1 MIFFFSTLSI
11 FQCYILPGLLITKNI
26 NQTIIFKTVSIIITS
41 IIFNFI
47 IISLL
52 LYLNFYIKEILYF
65 IFTSEVLLIYHLY
78 KNKKFSLAL
87 NFNQQSLVKIFV
99 TLLIIFAL
107 FKNTGNVIYAWDALI
122 SYNEWAIIF
131 SEGFYP
137 DGMVRPY
144 LIPKLWSLIYVFSD
158 YNNITLFTKFTTFIF
173 PSLILLMCLDEIL
186 FYKKLR
192 DIIKLFLFCI
202 FFYIKKNFILTGYVD
217 IPLVTI
223 IYCFFYFYRRK
234 NINLANISIL
244 IGLTIKLSSLFLML
258 FFIVNN
264 RQHALKK
271 LLITLF
277 AVSYIFF
284 LYYARLD
291 IFFSN
296 EIFNEI
302 GQNDNFNFIH
312 KLKNSTKIL
321 YDKNLIYFLIPSFF
335 GFFLNNFTKKILIF
349 YVIPGLLY
357 WVSMLSYDDRNF
369 LFIIPGLI
377 LINSIILE
385 KFIVKFLPDFITFK
399 FTKKKILFDRFKIKF
414 KLFFFSIFALSLS
427 LILISDN
434 FVINFDKLKKNEM
447 IGNKI
452 MTIKL
457 DQLIND
463 NKINQNNFI
472 TDYQPIFYIPKY
484 KKYFNLD
491 NNYIVTNIKD
501 LEEFDYYLVYGQPH
515 QLRETIKKKIN
526 ANKSYIIKNI
536 NGFLLVGPS

>member
-335 GFFLNNFTKKILIF
+335 GFF
-349 YVIPGLLY
+349 
-357 WVSMLSYDDRNF
+357 
-369 LFIIPGLI
+369 
-377 LINSIILE
+377 
-385 KFIVKFLPDFITFK
+385 
-399 FTKKKILFDRFKIKF
+399 
-414 KLFFFSIFALSLS
+414 
-427 LILISDN
+427 
-434 FVINFDKLKKNEM
+434 
-447 IGNKI
+447 
-452 MTIKL
+452 
-457 DQLIND
+457 
-463 NKINQNNFI
+463 
-472 TDYQPIFYIPKY
+472 
-484 KKYFNLD
+484 
-491 NNYIVTNIKD
+491 
-501 LEEFDYYLVYGQPH
+501 
-515 QLRETIKKKIN
+515 
-526 ANKSYIIKNI
+526 
-536 NGFLLVGPS
+536 